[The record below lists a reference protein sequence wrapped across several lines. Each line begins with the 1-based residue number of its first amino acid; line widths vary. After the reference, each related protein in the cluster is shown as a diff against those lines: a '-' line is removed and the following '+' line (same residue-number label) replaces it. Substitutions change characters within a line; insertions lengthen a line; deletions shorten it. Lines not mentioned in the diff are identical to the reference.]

1 MLDSS
6 TKNKKLL
13 KPILISLPRVV
24 PFFLGAEPLVA
35 EAGVSAEL
43 GSSAASFTAELLV
56 RISHHLVWC
65 WSAQPNL
72 VFSQNSQR
80 WVTVKL

>member
-13 KPILISLPRVV
+13 KLILISL

-72 VFSQNSQR
+72 VFSQDSQR